1 MPLILELIVLC
12 LVMQSATATD
22 SILKGEDYHSQFS
35 AAGYL
40 RNFTERTER
49 SGHSKLGGRMLHTLK
64 CYHNV
69 FQSLPNAAGLRVLDF
84 GSGPTVFAAISAAT
98 KASEIVLSDYVE
110 DNRRAIQE
118 WLDRGRGAFD
128 WSPHFSYVVQGLEGK
143 SESEIEDRQDK
154 VRALVKAVVHCDLT
168 QDQPI
173 EVGHHQPYD
182 VVMASLVLNAVSQN
196 CQEYKM
202 YMVRLGQLVK
212 PGGLLIVYSVETKKE
227 TTGFYSV
234 GDMKFKYI
242 GVTSQFMV
250 DVMKDAGFCNVV
262 VDRRLYSSR
271 SDTDIVDVCFVGTK
285 SSTELRYR

>member
-1 MPLILELIVLC
+1 
-12 LVMQSATATD
+12 
-22 SILKGEDYHSQFS
+22 
-35 AAGYL
+35 
-40 RNFTERTER
+40 
-49 SGHSKLGGRMLHTLK
+49 MLHTLK

-69 FQSLPNAAGLRVLDF
+69 FQSLPNAAELRVLDF
-84 GSGPTVFAAISAAT
+84 GSGPTVLTAISAAT

-110 DNRRAIQE
+110 DNRRAIQK

-143 SESEIEDRQDK
+143 SESEIEDRQEK
-154 VRALVKAVVHCDLT
+154 VRELVKAVVHCDLT
-168 QDQPI
+168 QSQPI

-182 VVMASLVLNAVSQN
+182 VVIASLVLDTVSQN

-202 YMVRLGQLVK
+202 YMARLGQLVK
-212 PGGLLIVYSVETKKE
+212 PGGLLVVYSVETKKE
-227 TTGFYSV
+227 MTGFYSV

-242 GVTSQFMV
+242 GVTSQFTV

-285 SSTELRYR
+285 SSTEL